1 MRNYSI
7 LFFIVSKK
15 KIFFFQACKINVR
28 ELMMKMK
35 RSIDDGD
42 EDVQKGYNFFSHV
55 HSSIDIA
62 YWYQERI
69 VFIIIHY
76 YGKSRSSIFY
86 INHLWCIM
94 QLIISNAEC
103 ARSVQYGTVW
113 YKKNNVMSFFFSFLS
128 NIASIKT
135 INVDQFQVSINRHTF
150 FAYKVNY
157 GWVAKAN

>member
-7 LFFIVSKK
+7 LFSTIVS
-15 KIFFFQACKINVR
+15 IFFLSSVQNQCAA
-28 ELMMKMK
+28 
-35 RSIDDGD
+35 IDDED
-42 EDVQKGYNFFSHV
+42 EEEHRWWWWWGCAERLQFFTLLSFLHMCTHV
-55 HSSIDIA
+55 WIA

-76 YGKSRSSIFY
+76 YGKSRFSIFY

-113 YKKNNVMSFFFSFLS
+113 YEKNNVMSFFFSLFS
-128 NIASIKT
+128 FPISPQSK
-135 INVDQFQVSINRHTF
+135 Q
-150 FAYKVNY
+150 
-157 GWVAKAN
+157 